1 MASGM
6 EEDQPAWA
14 ADVETY
20 VSVDRASAVSD
31 EDRDEAAGR
40 IVQLLVSGALTFLD
54 LLRGMETCL
63 VTTDEP
69 RRARGVLLLAECVAG
84 YAGDDETVAG
94 GARPLP
100 GGAAS
105 LLSQYFASKLEDFA
119 VLRAALAG
127 CTALLRATATIDG
140 APGRSA
146 PAVSHDNATEMADRF
161 FDAVHVP
168 SLVQADRQ
176 RSYQF
181 LLALVSHPASFADG
195 PPLGSANPA
204 EQIESVV
211 AACDG
216 EKDPRNVLLL
226 CELWTALPRAF
237 CGDTAGG
244 AIAGPSKTVKTDD
257 TAGVAKRRAAFASAA
272 EELYDVVAAYFP
284 VSFRPP
290 PGDSVRVT
298 REQLA
303 ATLRGAMCAAGDFA
317 PWAVPHVLES
327 LVPDKKPQTIDDA
340 LATLIACG
348 AAFGRRGMSPHVR
361 NVWSR
366 LRNLLLHPPA
376 GPELTAEGTA
386 RWATRAFASEWGGA
400 ELVALAL
407 ADPCLEDAAQALRGE
422 GTGTGTG
429 TGTAMEVDG
438 TGNGGGGCCGGSGE
452 REGRVEGGG
461 GGGCCGGSGD
471 GAAEG
476 AAAATTAAA
485 AADVTR
491 RGHALVAGAGRI
503 IGAIAAAGPEPAAAA
518 MSLGL
523 APLLDA
529 AGVGPAGE
537 TTRVRPGAGPLGL
550 VLATPA
556 ACGALDG
563 ALAGADA
570 SADASPAAVLGDVGA
585 RLVGLFAAAAAK
597 RIEGTSALRVKEEK
611 KPEPA
616 AANEKETEEEEG
628 EEEESQDNGGILG
641 IAGLRTLLSFPAGTG
656 LPGEDG
662 ARAALNA
669 LVDASLETD
678 ASASDADLDPR
689 TDLRV
694 RAGEA
699 LAAAA
704 SSKSDPAVAAATVKT
719 AVPRLCAA
727 CDGDAA
733 SLALAALARVS
744 AASADARRVAV
755 TTLWSRL
762 GGARRPDPVWT
773 KPLWKD
779 FVDAMAGPVPR
790 TASSGSGSVP
800 GMLQSAALDPSTAAG
815 GGEEDAAARDI
826 AAAMRSET
834 APGAG
839 NDADACRLIRAATAA
854 LGDAHQVG
862 VLVDD
867 AGEIMSGGPCFRAA
881 CAAVAG
887 LRVSPGKSTDFPNCE
902 DLVRR
907 LVSRAVGGG
916 DEDDARSA
924 TEALSSLIHKLGASG
939 ALGPRSGLTAAADAG
954 LTGSLR
960 AAAGVA
966 AVGATLRALAARADP
981 AAAELAADLV
991 TALSSPSREVAAG
1004 AARAFGVAMSPGGG
1018 GPGLTRECH
1027 GSEKKLFRQ
1036 RFFTQTVPA
1045 VMAALKPSSRSGQAT
1060 TNPDHRPAHL
1070 SALVHLARHAPIS
1083 AVLQSGDSILPVLAE
1098 AINALA
1104 DQSTPFADKD
1114 ALAGSIT
1121 MTAAFLSDPRGRDTL
1136 ALHAEEHA
1144 GAIIGALCRIGS
1156 SAARKPPGSLAGS
1169 PTLSLVVRET
1179 ALDAL
1184 VAATSL
1190 PFSVVYPQRR
1200 AVERA
1205 SVAALDDPKRV
1216 VRFAAARC
1224 REAWLLLGKQT

>member
-40 IVQLLVSGALTFLD
+40 IVQLLVSGALTFLN

-127 CTALLRATATIDG
+127 CTALLRATATVDG

-181 LLALVSHPASFADG
+181 LLALVSHPAAAADG
-195 PPLGSANPA
+195 PPLGSASPA

-237 CGDTAGG
+237 CGFDGRERSVVHGPQTA
-244 AIAGPSKTVKTDD
+244 ADVEQK
-257 TAGVAKRRAAFASAA
+257 VAKRRAAFASAA

-303 ATLRGAMCAAGDFA
+303 ATLRGAMCASGAFA

-327 LVPDKKPQTIDDA
+327 LAPDKKPQTLDDA
-340 LATLIACG
+340 LAALMACG
-348 AAFGRRGMSPHVR
+348 AAFGTRGMSPHVR

-407 ADPCLEDAAQALRGE
+407 ADPCLKDAAQALRGE
-422 GTGTGTG
+422 VGD
-429 TGTAMEVDG
+429 AMEVDG
-438 TGNGGGGCCGGSGE
+438 TGNSGGGCCGGSGE

-461 GGGCCGGSGD
+461 SGGCCGGSG
-471 GAAEG
+471 GG
-476 AAAATTAAA
+476 AAAGAAAAAA

-537 TTRVRPGAGPLGL
+537 TACARPGAGPLGL

-563 ALAGADA
+563 ALGGANPP
-570 SADASPAAVLGDVGA
+570 SDASPVAVLGDVGA

-597 RIEGTSALRVKEEK
+597 RIEGTSALRVEEEK

-616 AANEKETEEEEG
+616 AAAANEKEAEAEEEEEEG
-628 EEEESQDNGGILG
+628 SQDNGGILG
-641 IAGLRTLLSFPAGTG
+641 VAGLRTLLSFPAGTG

-669 LVDASLETD
+669 LVDASLESD
-678 ASASDADLDPR
+678 ASAVDADLDPR

-704 SSKSDPAVAAATVKT
+704 SSKVDPAVAAATVKT

-762 GGARRPDPVWT
+762 GGARRPDPAWT

-779 FVDAMAGPVPR
+779 FVDAMAGSVPK

-800 GMLQSAALDPSTAAG
+800 GMLQSVALDPSTATG

-826 AAAMRSET
+826 AATMQSET

-854 LGDAHQVG
+854 LGDVHQAG
-862 VLVDD
+862 VLADA
-867 AGEIMSGGPCFRAA
+867 AGEIVSGGPCFRAA

-902 DLVRR
+902 NLVRR
-907 LVSRAVGGG
+907 LVSRAVLPGG

-939 ALGPRSGLTAAADAG
+939 TLGPRSGLTAAVDAG
-954 LTGSLR
+954 LTGSLH

-991 TALSSPSREVAAG
+991 AALSSPSREVAAG
-1004 AARAFGVAMSPGGG
+1004 AARAFGVAMAPGGG

-1045 VMAALKPSSRSGQAT
+1045 VMAAIEPSSRSGHAT

-1070 SALVHLARHAPIS
+1070 SALVQLARHAPIS

-1114 ALAGSIT
+1114 ALAGGIT

-1190 PFSVVYPQRR
+1190 PFSVVYPHRK

>member
-127 CTALLRATATIDG
+127 CTALLRATATVDG
-140 APGRSA
+140 APDRSA

-237 CGDTAGG
+237 CGDGHEKS
-244 AIAGPSKTVKTDD
+244 IADAND
-257 TAGVAKRRAAFASAA
+257 GVAKRRAAFASAA

-303 ATLRGAMCAAGDFA
+303 ATLRGAMCASGDFA

-327 LVPDKKPQTIDDA
+327 LAPDKKPQTLDDA
-340 LATLIACG
+340 LATLMACG
-348 AAFGRRGMSPHVR
+348 AAFGTRGMSPHVR

-400 ELVALAL
+400 ELIALAL
-407 ADPCLEDAAQALRGE
+407 ADPCLKDAAQALRGE
-422 GTGTGTG
+422 GGD
-429 TGTAMEVDG
+429 AMEVDG

-452 REGRVEGGG
+452 RDGHVESGG
-461 GGGCCGGSGD
+461 GGGCCGGSGG

-476 AAAATTAAA
+476 AAAT

-529 AGVGPAGE
+529 AGIGPAGE
-537 TTRVRPGAGPLGL
+537 TARARPGAGPLGL

-563 ALAGADA
+563 ALAGANA
-570 SADASPAAVLGDVGA
+570 SAEASPAAVLGDVGA

-611 KPEPA
+611 KSEPA
-616 AANEKETEEEEG
+616 AANEKEEAEEEE
-628 EEEESQDNGGILG
+628 EEDEGSQDNGGILG
-641 IAGLRTLLSFPAGTG
+641 VAGLRTLLSFPAGTG
-656 LPGEDG
+656 LLGEDG

-678 ASASDADLDPR
+678 ASAADADIDPR

-779 FVDAMAGPVPR
+779 FVDAMAGTVPK

-839 NDADACRLIRAATAA
+839 NDEDACRLIRAATAA

-862 VLVDD
+862 VLADA

-887 LRVSPGKSTDFPNCE
+887 LRVSPSKSTDFPNCE

-907 LVSRAVGGG
+907 MVSRAVGGG

-939 ALGPRSGLTAAADAG
+939 ALGPRSGLTAAVDAG
-954 LTGSLR
+954 LTGSLH

-991 TALSSPSREVAAG
+991 AALSSASREVAAG

-1018 GPGLTRECH
+1018 GPGVTRECH

>member
-127 CTALLRATATIDG
+127 CTALLRATATVDG

-181 LLALVSHPASFADG
+181 LLALVSHPAAAADG
-195 PPLGSANPA
+195 PPLGSASPA

-237 CGDTAGG
+237 CGFDGRERSVATIAKTA
-244 AIAGPSKTVKTDD
+244 AADVEQK
-257 TAGVAKRRAAFASAA
+257 VAKRRAAFASAA

-303 ATLRGAMCAAGDFA
+303 ATLRGAMCASGDFA

-327 LVPDKKPQTIDDA
+327 LAPDKKPQTLDDA
-340 LATLIACG
+340 LATLMACG
-348 AAFGRRGMSPHVR
+348 AAFGTRGMSPHVR

-407 ADPCLEDAAQALRGE
+407 ADPCLKDAAQALRGE
-422 GTGTGTG
+422 GGD
-429 TGTAMEVDG
+429 AMEVDG

-452 REGRVEGGG
+452 REGRVEGGS

-476 AAAATTAAA
+476 AAAA

-529 AGVGPAGE
+529 AGLGPAGE
-537 TTRVRPGAGPLGL
+537 TARARPGAGPLGL

-563 ALAGADA
+563 ALGGANA
-570 SADASPAAVLGDVGA
+570 PSDASPVAVLGDVGA

-597 RIEGTSALRVKEEK
+597 RIEGTSALRVEEEK

-616 AANEKETEEEEG
+616 AAAANEKEAEEEEEEEEEG
-628 EEEESQDNGGILG
+628 SQDNGGILG
-641 IAGLRTLLSFPAGTG
+641 VAGLRTLLSFPAGTG

-669 LVDASLETD
+669 LVDASLEPD
-678 ASASDADLDPR
+678 ASAVDADLDPR

-704 SSKSDPAVAAATVKT
+704 ASKVDPAVAAATVKT

-779 FVDAMAGPVPR
+779 FVDAMAGSVPK
-790 TASSGSGSVP
+790 TASSGSGSVL
-800 GMLQSAALDPSTAAG
+800 GMLQSVALDPSTAAG

-826 AAAMRSET
+826 AATMRSET

-854 LGDAHQVG
+854 LGDVHQVG
-862 VLVDD
+862 VLADA
-867 AGEIMSGGPCFRAA
+867 AGEITSGGPCFRAA

-902 DLVRR
+902 NLVRR
-907 LVSRAVGGG
+907 LVSRAVLPGG

-939 ALGPRSGLTAAADAG
+939 ALGPRSGLTAAVDAG
-954 LTGSLR
+954 LTGSLH

-991 TALSSPSREVAAG
+991 AALSSPSREVAAG

-1045 VMAALKPSSRSGQAT
+1045 VMAAIEPSSRSGHAT

-1070 SALVHLARHAPIS
+1070 SALVQLARHAPIS

-1114 ALAGSIT
+1114 ALAGGIT

-1190 PFSVVYPQRR
+1190 PFSVVYPHRK